1 MKIDES
7 ACCVMTFQETK
18 KDSFDLAY
26 IKNFCPKRFNRFIK
40 FPSVGSSGGII
51 TIWNGSLLKGKLI
64 SHSYYQITIE
74 FTSNLDNSTWYLTNV
89 YGPNSVEGK
98 KESTDWFMSLN
109 TSQVKLWMIL
119 GDFNFIRGPENR
131 SRAGGDHNNM
141 MVFNN
146 IIINLDLVEIPLK
159 GRAFTWSNMQDQ
171 PLLEKLDWVFTSPQ
185 WTSEHPY
192 TMVIPL
198 AKITSNHVP
207 IKVQIDSNIPKCQIF
222 RFEEFWTEF
231 TGFIDTVENHWNN
244 SKYFVDST
252 KNI

>member
-1 MKIDES
+1 METKEEKNGES
-7 ACCVMTFQETK
+7 AGWVNA
-18 KDSFDLAY
+18 S
-26 IKNFCPKRFNRFIK
+26 
-40 FPSVGSSGGII
+40 GSP
-51 TIWNGSLLKGKLI
+51 
-64 SHSYYQITIE
+64 
-74 FTSNLDNSTWYLTNV
+74 SNLPGLLPIDLDR
-89 YGPNSVEGK
+89 G
-98 KESTDWFMSLN
+98 ESTSMRGDRRLSRSIRLSEVCAGRRRTGWTRVTTAADGS
-109 TSQVKLWMIL
+109 IL